1 VNFPDNNLKSK
12 LDALDYV
19 KVQWETVRK
28 EPNGDAVF
36 MASVS
41 GENGWI
47 NIWTRCGIPK
57 AMQAF
62 AKRKGPTLEQL
73 LLGRLEEVRKEKGER
88 KEPTEPVVTE
98 IVTPDVMAAYAKEP
112 KAVASIRISI

>member
-1 VNFPDNNLKSK
+1 
-12 LDALDYV
+12 
-19 KVQWETVRK
+19 
-28 EPNGDAVF
+28 
-36 MASVS
+36 
-41 GENGWI
+41 
-47 NIWTRCGIPK
+47 
-57 AMQAF
+57 MQAF